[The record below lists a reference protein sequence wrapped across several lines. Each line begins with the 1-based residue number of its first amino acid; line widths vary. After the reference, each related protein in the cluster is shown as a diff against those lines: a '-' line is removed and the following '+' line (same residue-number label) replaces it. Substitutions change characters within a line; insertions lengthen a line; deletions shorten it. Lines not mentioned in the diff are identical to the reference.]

1 VDQRREVI
9 ACDVSRI
16 ADPDGPALDAL
27 VRLQLAARR
36 MGTTIELHNACRAL
50 VDLIAISGLADVLVI
65 AESGVEMHG
74 QVEEGEQR
82 RVDEEVLGDDG
93 AV

>member
-1 VDQRREVI
+1 VDERPEVI

-16 ADPDGPALDAL
+16 EDPDGPALDAL
-27 VRLQLAARR
+27 VRLQLTARR

>member
-1 VDQRREVI
+1 VDERPEVI

-16 ADPDGPALDAL
+16 ADPDGAALDAL
-27 VRLQLAARR
+27 VRLQLTARR

-50 VDLIAISGLADVLVI
+50 VDLIAISGLGDVLVI